1 MLVRDRRLL
10 LTSSIRHL
18 TSRLCA
24 LMLSTLRRV
33 LFSLSPKEAS
43 FERREFACD
52 DPRVRADLEEILRTF
67 IAGYNLTLATRD
79 HELLAQT
86 LEREFDAHH
95 VGFAFEGAG
104 MCCALLDLLVP
115 RRTSRLRKLTDGA
128 GRQHDYIA
136 TVGAGFAVARLPY
149 GLRVWG
155 RYAEKLDP
163 MVAWCVLDGY
173 GFHQGIFHRRPFVE
187 ECREPPA
194 RLPSYGKQLFDAG
207 LGRSLWWSK
216 GASPVLIRKSIDR
229 FPEPRRSEMW
239 HGVGVACTYAG
250 GVKEAT
256 LLELLELSGRY
267 RADFLS
273 GLPFAARMRQKGGNA
288 SPATDMACGLL
299 LRMTTDSAADLVVR
313 FLAEITATWPG
324 TERELGTLGYMLVRQ
339 RVTGALQ
346 TEAKETALA
355 FHQAF

>member
-1 MLVRDRRLL
+1 MP
-10 LTSSIRHL
+10 
-18 TSRLCA
+18 
-24 LMLSTLRRV
+24 MLSTLKRIV
-33 LFSLSPKEAS
+33 LALSPKEAS
-43 FERREFACD
+43 FERRGFACD
-52 DPRVRADLEEILRTF
+52 DPRVRSNLEEILRTF
-67 IAGYNLTLATRD
+67 IAGYNLTLQARD
-79 HELLAQT
+79 YELLAQT
-86 LEREFDAHH
+86 LEGEFDSHH

-115 RRTSRLRKLTDGA
+115 RRVSRLRELMDGA

-149 GLRVWG
+149 GLRVWD

-187 ECREPPA
+187 ECKEPPA
-194 RLPSYGKQLFDAG
+194 RLPRHGKQLFDAG

-216 GASPVLIRKSIDR
+216 GASPVLIRKSIER

-250 GVKEAT
+250 GVDEAT
-256 LLELLELSGRY
+256 LLELLELSGGY

-273 GLPFAARMRQKGGNA
+273 GVPFAARMRQKGENP
-288 SPATDMACGLL
+288 SPATDMTCRLL
-299 LRMTTDSAADLVVR
+299 LRRTTDGAADLVVR
-313 FLAEITATWPG
+313 SLAEITATWPG
-324 TERELGTLGYMLVRQ
+324 NERELGTKGYMLVRQ
-339 RVTGALQ
+339 RVTEAFQ

-355 FHQAF
+355 FHQAY